1 MRSVIEFVVTNRL
14 FTILFVFVVVL
25 AALTNLP
32 NLRIS
37 QLPTVEMPTLLIDA
51 TLPGASAH
59 EIEQRVI
66 NPIEEKLE
74 TTRNLNRFQTV
85 ISNSR
90 ASIMMEYDHG
100 VDIDDEYVDINS
112 KINNIMAEL
121 PDDTEVTVAKQS
133 PIDIIVS
140 FVVAVVSNTATDTE
154 RVEVAE
160 ELKRRL
166 REVPNLAEVEVMKP
180 EQEIRVEL
188 DLARLHRYGIDVTH
202 VHQAIQ
208 GNNRFLPTGTF
219 ELGDKAISVLAFSGG
234 YKSLDALRDTMLI
247 SNSGAAIALRD
258 VATVTKATDKDALRT
273 RVDGAA
279 STFVTM
285 KMAADAN
292 VFTVRDA
299 IGDALAR
306 TNAELPENI
315 RVEWLFDVADGVD
328 YKLRE
333 LLTNIMQ
340 GIIVLTLVLLFS
352 VGWRSGLVIAMMLP
366 ISLLLS
372 VVGLSVTDYGIQE
385 ISLAGFV
392 ISLGLIVDN
401 GIVVGENVF
410 KNETYRGM
418 SSMEA
423 AIDGASSVMSP
434 LLSATAT
441 TALAFAPLFLLT
453 SPTGLFLHSMVATI
467 WLCLAASLISAVVF
481 STMLMSRIGTRKT
494 LFGLPNPPSFLSYLT
509 PIRDGA
515 YVRLLRHLIR
525 HPWQLLVAVL
535 VLLGVTGL
543 VASRLEV
550 IVFPDSE
557 DPFFTVTVEAPAD
570 RSRDFVDDLAMDV
583 RDVVM
588 EEGNVKHCAT
598 VIGGGF
604 PFVHTGIQNSD
615 SGRNN
620 ATLFCTVNFR
630 DSEEINAL
638 TDRINQKLE
647 NRTADANILAT
658 PIVLGGEPGF
668 DDIEIHITGPR
679 IEGVRERAREFG
691 EYFAAAELDGI
702 QHLNNPAD
710 SRWYAVDIRFKER
723 TANAV
728 GVTRT
733 QVDQMLGL
741 LTFGVEVDTYR
752 DNDGNDFPIMLRA
765 SITSEDPFAVFD
777 RVFVTST
784 TGEQIPLS
792 QVVEYSFV
800 EDEYDIRHD
809 MFIPDLKIGIT
820 AQPYYPVPKLTS
832 EVQAV
837 VDTYELPE
845 GYSFEIRGEVANTE
859 KAFGGAG
866 RNVGLVSLVV
876 LAIFVLQFKSVLQP
890 IIILVAIPLSFIG
903 AFLMLWVT
911 GQPISF
917 LAFIGLTSLMGIVI
931 NNSILLVDEGNQLRA
946 LKHKEKQEEDLTEVA
961 ITAGVNRFMPIVLTS
976 VTSIFGLLPL
986 ALGNSMFK
994 GLAVVVIGGLTTS
1007 TFLTLL
1013 CVPVLYSLLT
1023 RSVPAVSVTE
1033 GWSGRSELGEVSE

>member
-1 MRSVIEFVVTNRL
+1 MRAIIEFVVTNRL
-14 FTILFVFVVVL
+14 FTILFMFVVVL

-37 QLPTVEMPTLLIDA
+37 QLPTVEMPTLLIDVA
-51 TLPGASAH
+51 LPGASAH

-66 NPIEEKLE
+66 NPVEEKLE
-74 TTRNLNRFQTV
+74 TTRELNRFETS

-90 ASIMMEYDHG
+90 ANILMEYSHG

-121 PDDTEVTVAKQS
+121 PDETEITVSKQS

-140 FVVAVVSNTATDTE
+140 FVVAVVSNTATDSE
-154 RVEVAE
+154 RVTVAE
-160 ELKRRL
+160 ELKRKL
-166 REVPNLAEVEVMKP
+166 RDVPNLAEVELMKP

-188 DLARLHRYGIDVTH
+188 DLARLHRYGIDVAQ

-247 SNSGAAIALRD
+247 SNTGSALALRD
-258 VATVTKATDKDALRT
+258 VATVTQAIDKDALRT
-273 RVDGAA
+273 RVDGASA
-279 STFVTM
+279 TMITM
-285 KMAADAN
+285 KMSADAN
-292 VFTVRDA
+292 VFTLRDQ
-299 IGDALAR
+299 IVQVIDGMQDD
-306 TNAELPENI
+306 LPVDI
-315 RVEWLFDVADGVD
+315 RIEWLFDVADGVD
-328 YKLRE
+328 FKLRE

-340 GIIVLTLVLLFS
+340 GIIILTLVLLFS
-352 VGWRSGLVIAMMLP
+352 VGWRSGLIIAMMLP

-372 VVGLSVTDYGIQE
+372 VVGLSATDYGIQE

-401 GIVVGENVF
+401 GIVVGENVS
-410 KNETYRGM
+410 KNEAYRGM
-418 SSMEA
+418 NSMEA

-467 WLCLAASLISAVVF
+467 WLCLAASLISAVLF
-481 STMLMSRIGTRKT
+481 STMLMSRFGTRQGIA
-494 LFGLPNPPSFLSYLT
+494 GLPNPPSFLTYLT
-509 PIRDGA
+509 PIRDGI
-515 YVRLLRHLIR
+515 YIRVLRHLVL
-525 HPWQLLVAVL
+525 HPWQLFGGVV
-535 VLLGVTGL
+535 VLLIFTGIL
-543 VASRLEV
+543 ASRLEV

-557 DPFFTVTVEAPAD
+557 DPFFTVTIEAPAD
-570 RSRDFVDDLAMDV
+570 RSRDFVDNLTMDV
-583 RDVVM
+583 RQVVA
-588 EEGNVKHCAT
+588 EETNVDHCGT
-598 VIGGGF
+598 VVGGGF
-604 PFVHTGIQNSD
+604 PFVHTGIQNSGT
-615 SGRNN
+615 GRNN

-630 DSEEINAL
+630 NSDEITALTNRINA
-638 TDRINQKLE
+638 KLA
-647 NRTADANILAT
+647 NRVADANILAT
-658 PIVLGGEPGF
+658 PMVLGGEPGF
-668 DDIEIHITGPR
+668 SDVQIHITGPR
-679 IEGVRERAREFG
+679 IELVREQARQFG
-691 EYFAAAELDGI
+691 EYFAEQELEGI
-702 QHLNNPAD
+702 LHIDNPAS
-710 SRWYAVDIRFKER
+710 SRWYAVDVSFKER

-728 GVTRT
+728 GVTRS
-733 QVDQMLGL
+733 QVDQMLVL
-741 LTFGVEVDTYR
+741 LTFGAEVDTYR

-765 SITSEDPFAVFD
+765 NSDVSDPFSVFD
-777 RVFVTST
+777 RVFIPST

-792 QVVEYSFV
+792 QVIEYKFV

-809 MFIPDLKIGIT
+809 MFQPEVKIGIT
-820 AQPYYPVPKLTS
+820 AQPYYPVPKLTQ
-832 EVQAV
+832 EVAKTV
-837 VDTYELPE
+837 EAYELPE
-845 GYSFEIRGEVANTE
+845 GYSFDIRGEVANTE
-859 KAFGGAG
+859 KAFSGAG
-866 RNVGLVSLVV
+866 RNLGLVSLVV
-876 LAIFVLQFKSVLQP
+876 LAIFVLQFKSLLQP
-890 IIILVAIPLSFIG
+890 AIILVAIPLSFIG
-903 AFLMLWVT
+903 AFIMLFLT

-946 LKHKEKQEEDLTEVA
+946 LKPDEPLLEIA

-994 GLAVVVIGGLTTS
+994 GLAVVIIGGLTTS

-1023 RSVPAVSVTE
+1023 RSAPTVSVTE
-1033 GWSGRSELGEVSE
+1033 GWSGRSELGEVTD

>member
-90 ASIMMEYDHG
+90 ASIMMEYSHG

-112 KINNIMAEL
+112 KINNIMSEL

-160 ELKRRL
+160 DLKRRL
-166 REVPNLAEVEVMKP
+166 RDVPNLAEVEVMKP

-188 DLARLHRYGIDVTH
+188 DLARLHRYGIDVGQ

-247 SNSGAAIALRD
+247 SNSGSAIALRD
-258 VATVTKATDKDALRT
+258 VATVTKAIDKDALRT

-279 STFVTM
+279 ATFITM
-285 KMAADAN
+285 KMSADAN
-292 VFTVRDA
+292 VFTVRELIQASLDK
-299 IGDALAR
+299 
-306 TNAELPENI
+306 TNNELPPTI
-315 RVEWLFDVADGVD
+315 QVEWLFDVADGVD

-494 LFGLPNPPSFLSYLT
+494 LFGLPNPPSFLAYLT
-509 PIRDGA
+509 PIRDGI
-515 YVRLLRHLIR
+515 YVKLLRHLIK
-525 HPWQLLVAVL
+525 HPWQLLLAVL
-535 VLLGVTGL
+535 GLLAITGL

-557 DPFFTVTVEAPAD
+557 DPFFTVTIDAPAD

-583 RDVVM
+583 RNVVS
-588 EEGNVKHCAT
+588 EEPAVTHCAT

-615 SGRNN
+615 NGRNN

-630 DSEEINAL
+630 NSDEINAL
-638 TDRINQKLE
+638 TSRINQQLE
-647 NRTADANILAT
+647 SRTADANILAT

-679 IEGVRERAREFG
+679 IEGVREESRKFG
-691 EYFAAAELDGI
+691 EYFAAAELEGI

-765 SITSEDPFAVFD
+765 SVTSEDPFSVFD

-784 TGEQIPLS
+784 NGEQIPLS

-809 MFIPDLKIGIT
+809 LFVPDLKIGIT

-837 VDTYELPE
+837 VDGYELPE
-845 GYSFEIRGEVANTE
+845 GYNFEIRGEVANTE

-876 LAIFVLQFKSVLQP
+876 LAIFVLQFKSLLQP
-890 IIILVAIPLSFIG
+890 VIILVAIPLSFIG

-946 LKHKEKQEEDLTEVA
+946 LKPEEDLTDIA

-986 ALGNSMFK
+986 ALGSSMFK

-1023 RSVPAVSVTE
+1023 RSVPAVSVTA
-1033 GWSGRSELGEVSE
+1033 GWSGRSELGEVVD

>member
-1 MRSVIEFVVTNRL
+1 MRAVIEFVVTNRL
-14 FTILFVFVVVL
+14 FTILFMFVVVL

-37 QLPTVEMPTLLIDA
+37 QLPTVEMPTLLIDV

-66 NPIEEKLE
+66 NPVEEKLE
-74 TTRNLNRFQTV
+74 TTRDLNRFETA

-90 ASIMMEYDHG
+90 ANILMEYSHG

-121 PDDTEVTVAKQS
+121 PDETEITVAKQS

-140 FVVAVVSNTATDTE
+140 FVIAVVSSTATDSE
-154 RVEVAE
+154 RVAVAE
-160 ELKRRL
+160 ELKRKL
-166 REVPNLAEVEVMKP
+166 REVPNLAEVELMKP
-180 EQEIRVEL
+180 DQEIRVEL
-188 DLARLHRYGIDVTH
+188 DLARLHRYGIDVAQ

-234 YKSLDALRDTMLI
+234 YKSLDALRDTMLLTKTG
-247 SNSGAAIALRD
+247 SALALRD
-258 VATVTKATDKDALRT
+258 VATVTQAIDKNALRT

-279 STFVTM
+279 ATMVTM
-285 KMAADAN
+285 KMSADAN
-292 VFTVRDA
+292 VFTVRDEI
-299 IGDALAR
+299 IGVIESMQDD
-306 TNAELPENI
+306 LPVDTSI
-315 RVEWLFDVADGVD
+315 EWLFDVADGVD

-340 GIIVLTLVLLFS
+340 GIVILTLVLLFS
-352 VGWRSGLVIAMMLP
+352 VGWRSGLIIAMMLP

-372 VVGLSVTDYGIQE
+372 VVGLSATDYGIQE

-401 GIVVGENVF
+401 GIVVGENVS

-418 SSMEA
+418 NSMEA

-467 WLCLAASLISAVVF
+467 WLCLGASLISAVLF
-481 STMLMSRIGTRKT
+481 STMLMSRFGTRQGIA
-494 LFGLPNPPSFLSYLT
+494 GLPDPPSFLTYLT

-515 YVRLLRHLIR
+515 YVRLLRHLILY
-525 HPWQLLVAVL
+525 PWQLFLGVV
-535 VLLGVTGL
+535 VLLVFTGL
-543 VASRLEV
+543 LAARLEV

-557 DPFFTVTVEAPAD
+557 DPFFTVTIEAPAD
-570 RSRDFVDDLAMDV
+570 RSRDFVDNLAMDV
-583 RDVVM
+583 RQIVAEEKSVTHCGTVV
-588 EEGNVKHCAT
+588 
-598 VIGGGF
+598 GGGF
-604 PFVHTGIQNSD
+604 PFVHTGIQNSGT
-615 SGRNN
+615 GRNN

-630 DSEEINAL
+630 NSDEISAL
-638 TDRINQKLE
+638 TDRINSKLSS
-647 NRTADANILAT
+647 RVADANILAT
-658 PIVLGGEPGF
+658 PMVLGGEPGF
-668 DDIEIHITGPR
+668 SDVQIHISGPR
-679 IEGVRERAREFG
+679 IELVREQARAFG
-691 EYFAAAELDGI
+691 EYFAERELQGI
-702 QHLNNPAD
+702 LHIDNPAS
-710 SRWYAVDIRFKER
+710 SRWYAVDVSFKER
-723 TANAV
+723 VANAV
-728 GVTRT
+728 GVTRS
-733 QVDQMLGL
+733 QVDQMLVL
-741 LTFGVEVDTYR
+741 LTFGAEVDTYR

-765 SITSEDPFAVFD
+765 NSDVSDPFSVFD
-777 RVFVTST
+777 RVFIPST

-792 QVVEYSFV
+792 QVIEYKFV

-809 MFIPDLKIGIT
+809 MFQPEVKIGIT
-820 AQPYYPVPKLTS
+820 AQPYYPVPKLTQ
-832 EVQAV
+832 EVAAV
-837 VDTYELPE
+837 VEEYELPE
-845 GYSFEIRGEVANTE
+845 GYSFDIRGEVANTE
-859 KAFGGAG
+859 KAFSGAG
-866 RNVGLVSLVV
+866 RNLGLVSLVV
-876 LAIFVLQFKSVLQP
+876 LAIFVLQFKSLLQP
-890 IIILVAIPLSFIG
+890 AIILVAIPLSFIG
-903 AFLMLWVT
+903 AFIMLFLT

-946 LKHKEKQEEDLTEVA
+946 MKEDESLVDIA

-994 GLAVVVIGGLTTS
+994 GLAVVIIGGLTTS

-1023 RSVPAVSVTE
+1023 RSTPAVSVTE
-1033 GWSGRSELGEVSE
+1033 GWSGRSELGEVGD